1 MLLTL
6 IFRCINESKNIEVK
20 HFWIF
25 VAYLCKLVLFLNEKV
40 NVPKFLNENNTAK
53 ITTCLFPH
61 TSLMMRWSISK
72 VSLVKGNFKFR
83 SKENHRIFCH
93 VNLLRL
99 CSFIISVC
107 IRNFKISKH
116 FKDHIIWKYESATF
130 KTFISFI
137 SNYLRFKLT

>member
-83 SKENHRIFCH
+83 SKENHRILCH

-107 IRNFKISKH
+107 IRTFKISKTFQRSYHLKVRVSH
-116 FKDHIIWKYESATF
+116 FQDFYYIYK
-130 KTFISFI
+130 
-137 SNYLRFKLT
+137 